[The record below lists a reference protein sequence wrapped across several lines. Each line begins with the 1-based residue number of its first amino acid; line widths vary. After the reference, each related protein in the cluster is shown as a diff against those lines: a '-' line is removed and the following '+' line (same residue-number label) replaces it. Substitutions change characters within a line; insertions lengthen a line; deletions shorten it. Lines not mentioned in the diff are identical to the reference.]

1 MTFTEEQVAQLAPD
15 ASSLKAGKDLANE
28 RKWLNY
34 QLNDRVLWGE
44 VQGSGKDP
52 YRTQIDL
59 RQIAFKCS
67 CPSRKFPCKH
77 GLGLL
82 FLVAR
87 KNGEITR
94 SDAEPT
100 WVNEWITKRS
110 EKAET
115 KVEKE
120 DSVEIDSK
128 KLEKQAKDKEKR
140 QTERLFKVQAGVAE
154 LDLWIRDM
162 VRTGFVSLPEKGT
175 AYFEKMAARLIDA
188 QATGLATM
196 VKEFT
201 KINFYAGTAWQSA
214 SLALAAKIHL
224 QIEAFKNL
232 EKLPPLL
239 QEEIK
244 SRMGWNLQQKE
255 LLEGSESETL
265 SDDWLIIGRKTS
277 LEDDITVQKN
287 WLYGCSSKRYALILN
302 FAYKNAVIETLLVPA
317 SITHADL
324 VFYPSNL
331 PFRAIIKQQSTSS
344 TTLPS
349 MFVGLPNWE
358 EAQHQYAS
366 TLAQNPWA
374 DDVPQFVENLM
385 LVPHQNGWLLKDVE
399 GTLMELSTNFDE
411 QKIYHLLAIVGGKPF
426 SMFALRH
433 QNEIEPLGILLHSSY
448 QLL

>member
-128 KLEKQAKDKEKR
+128 KLEKQAKDKE
-140 QTERLFKVQAGVAE
+140 TPQA
-154 LDLWIRDM
+154 
-162 VRTGFVSLPEKGT
+162 
-175 AYFEKMAARLIDA
+175 
-188 QATGLATM
+188 
-196 VKEFT
+196 
-201 KINFYAGTAWQSA
+201 
-214 SLALAAKIHL
+214 
-224 QIEAFKNL
+224 
-232 EKLPPLL
+232 
-239 QEEIK
+239 
-244 SRMGWNLQQKE
+244 
-255 LLEGSESETL
+255 
-265 SDDWLIIGRKTS
+265 
-277 LEDDITVQKN
+277 
-287 WLYGCSSKRYALILN
+287 
-302 FAYKNAVIETLLVPA
+302 
-317 SITHADL
+317 
-324 VFYPSNL
+324 
-331 PFRAIIKQQSTSS
+331 
-344 TTLPS
+344 
-349 MFVGLPNWE
+349 
-358 EAQHQYAS
+358 
-366 TLAQNPWA
+366 
-374 DDVPQFVENLM
+374 
-385 LVPHQNGWLLKDVE
+385 
-399 GTLMELSTNFDE
+399 
-411 QKIYHLLAIVGGKPF
+411 
-426 SMFALRH
+426 
-433 QNEIEPLGILLHSSY
+433 
-448 QLL
+448 